1 MISRLTEKLKEE
13 HKEFPHAPH
22 PHSPNV
28 GINFCSSHDTNYS
41 EKLGYQVEKV
51 FPVQKK
57 KKKFRKQNVK
67 ELQNK
72 KRKNP
77 KNGQKTETGLSLCL
91 SPSIPSYPPIL
102 PLLSLAHTHTS
113 G

>member
-22 PHSPNV
+22 PHFPNV

-51 FPVQKK
+51 FPIQKK
-57 KKKFRKQNVK
+57 KKKI
-67 ELQNK
+67 
-72 KRKNP
+72 
-77 KNGQKTETGLSLCL
+77 S
-91 SPSIPSYPPIL
+91 
-102 PLLSLAHTHTS
+102 
-113 G
+113 